1 MLLGVATHNCKVADL
16 VTLLQN
22 EYFDAIFLD
31 GKPEKGERKAA
42 DDFVLM
48 INELLDEDDSQVAP
62 NVIYRLALMEYAMEL
77 SPYNFDI
84 QLALTLLYDKVGLSI
99 SFQQAHANLGLKGV

>member
-48 INELLDEDDSQVAP
+48 INELLD
-62 NVIYRLALMEYAMEL
+62 
-77 SPYNFDI
+77 
-84 QLALTLLYDKVGLSI
+84 
-99 SFQQAHANLGLKGV
+99 